1 MTRYVR
7 GQKRHYFR
15 PPKDASLL
23 CAWRKAIARTD
34 DKELNSQTHV
44 CHIHFRPEDIVKEF
58 VHNIGGQKVVIPRD
72 RWTLRDGAIPV
83 IFPSYPKVLEKSA
96 VQQQQREVSA
106 VARRTYGASSRR
118 AFEESGDR
126 RVERNH
132 DVSEE
137 FGKTPKELVD
147 SIANDPASPRS
158 LYDEVSALAQRAG
171 RFCDWSVERTE
182 DDSVV
187 FFKLRVGV
195 DGVAVVDRAVILK
208 RDVRPS
214 LSSGGRLVPPNV
226 YEHTDG
232 ELFSSMD
239 GLGCFLDFVG
249 GLKACAGVPAA
260 LFPHVLSASKAS
272 KHGASWHHN
281 TCPVLGTRKVCRGCK
296 ELRKSFKRR
305 VDKVASA
312 KVLRRKV
319 VRAIEGR
326 ERMRQELYAMR
337 EEVRNVSKHLTSR
350 MLSAVPSEHRAAVAA
365 ALKHME

>member
-15 PPKDASLL
+15 PPKDTSLL
-23 CAWRKAIARTD
+23 SAWRKAIARTD

-58 VHNIGGQKVVIPRD
+58 VHNVGGQKVVIPRD
-72 RWTLRDGAIPV
+72 RWALRDGAVPV
-83 IFPSYPKVLEKSA
+83 IFPSYPKILERSA
-96 VQQQQREVSA
+96 VQQQRAVS
-106 VARRTYGASSRR
+106 VVPRRTYGASGRR
-118 AFEESGDR
+118 AFEESGER
-126 RVERNH
+126 RVERDH
-132 DVSEE
+132 DVS
-137 FGKTPKELVD
+137 GGSDKTPKELDD

-171 RFCDWSVERTE
+171 RFRDWSVERTE

-187 FFKLRVGV
+187 FFKLRVGG
-195 DGVAVVDRAVILK
+195 DEVAVVDRAVVLK
-208 RDVRPS
+208 RDMRPS
-214 LSSGGRLVPPNV
+214 LSSGGRLVPPSV

-232 ELFSSMD
+232 ELFSCMD

-249 GLKACAGVPAA
+249 GLRACPGVPAG
-260 LFPHVLSASKAS
+260 LFPHVLSASTAS
-272 KHGASWHHN
+272 RHGASWHHN

-296 ELRKSFKRR
+296 ELRKRFKRR

-337 EEVRNVSKHLTSR
+337 EEVRNVSKHLTNR
-350 MLSAVPSEHRAAVAA
+350 MLSAVPAEHRAIVAA
-365 ALKHME
+365 ALKDME